1 MTRRKTEQNKG
12 AQCST
17 LGGCGK
23 ITNHPVISRTFYL
36 YLVGNLWS
44 VPFLIY
50 KVSSIYATNM
60 WYVQY
65 FLCGWEKPKIFFCM
79 FCVRLIL
86 LISFFQVQNS
96 VFRVAINYITVPQ
109 VTGRVGIR
117 NQVITQID
125 KVK

>member
-1 MTRRKTEQNKG
+1 MPQV
-12 AQCST
+12 
-17 LGGCGK
+17 CGMYS
-23 ITNHPVISRTFYL
+23 IFYV
-36 YLVGNLWS
+36 VGRN
-44 VPFLIY
+44 P
-50 KVSSIYATNM
+50 K
-60 WYVQY
+60 Y
-65 FLCGWEKPKIFFCM
+65 FLCM